1 MTAGTPGW
9 PRRAAT
15 RAPAPPAELA
25 GAAGAR
31 AQVWI
36 AVARAGVTAHK
47 IRPTTDDKQRR
58 TVCGRF
64 VSSAER
70 EQGQVL
76 AAAVV
81 AERYRAAWC
90 PHCWPSPQTQTEVS
104 R

>member
-15 RAPAPPAELA
+15 RAPAPPPAEL
-25 GAAGAR
+25 AGAR

-47 IRPTTDDKQRR
+47 IRPTTDDKQQRR
-58 TVCGRF
+58 TACGRF

-81 AERYRAAWC
+81 AERYRASWC